1 MKEKNDYKILPISKE
16 DFVSASKMIR
26 KTIKMSWSD
35 IYPAEL
41 LNEFCKKYTVSKLK
55 ERAEKVSLWVAKRND
70 IVLGIIGLKE
80 NELRTFF
87 VNPDYQGQGIGR
99 ALYEMFEKEV
109 IKRKIKKIKLEGSPK
124 GEPVYK
130 KFGFKKQKT
139 IYKERVGIKYS
150 DAVMS
155 KTITD
160 SF

>member
-1 MKEKNDYKILPISKE
+1 MKEKIDYKILPISKE
-16 DFVSASKMIR
+16 DFISASKMIR
-26 KTIKMSWSD
+26 RTIKMSWSD
-35 IYPAEL
+35 IYPVEL

-55 ERAEKVSLWVAKRND
+55 ERAEKFSLWVAKRNNT
-70 IVLGIIGLKE
+70 ILGIVGLKE

-87 VNPDYQGQGIGR
+87 VDTNYQGQGVGR
-99 ALYEMFEKEV
+99 ALYEVFEKEV
-109 IKRKIKKIKLEGSPK
+109 IKRNIRKIKLEGSPK

-155 KTITD
+155 KTITH
-160 SF
+160 